1 MLGTCKQDEREFQRG
16 WKEGGIKET
25 TMHQGNRILMKTGPK
40 NVTSYS
46 HQYTALTVQFESEEA
61 RGRW

>member
-1 MLGTCKQDEREFQRG
+1 MFGKCKQDEREFQRG
-16 WKEGGIKET
+16 WKEAGIKEM

-40 NVTSYS
+40 NVSSYS
-46 HQYTALTVQFESEEA
+46 HQYPLTVQFQSEET